1 MQAQCPVSA
10 RRSGLY
16 GEGTGRLINQS
27 NENIQQIP
35 QTSYGIKVVVDGDGG
50 QLDVTDLLKGQVVVT
65 YWCFIHQC
73 PFLFCFLQD
82 LTCLFEI
89 YLKPLQNET
98 FLTQDEVGVGAPE
111 TR

>member
-1 MQAQCPVSA
+1 MRISPP
-10 RRSGLY
+10 
-16 GEGTGRLINQS
+16 
-27 NENIQQIP
+27 IP
-35 QTSYGIKVVVDGDGG
+35 QTGYGIKVVVGG
-50 QLDVTDLLKGQVVVT
+50 QLDVTCDRFTEGSDCGYLLFYSSGVLYFVS
-65 YWCFIHQC
+65 
-73 PFLFCFLQD
+73 LQD